1 VSIRLSRTIP
11 SDGWL
16 LPLLAPAL
24 SAEQRAQLLASP
36 GTSVWSTAVRRGFLT
51 DAAILELLAAR
62 FQVALADVD
71 AATPAACA
79 EVPEALARRYGV
91 LPLSVSES
99 ALHVASAD
107 PRDLDAERALA
118 FAMGRSIRVSLAAP
132 TRIRERLD
140 EFYRPADVIEKL
152 LANVTGRYSVET
164 LSEAPPGESPAE
176 LETHRSM
183 ERPVIQL
190 VDRIIAEAIHSRASD
205 VHLEPEE
212 ANIAVRYRIDGV
224 LRRAMVLP
232 RVAGL
237 PLVSRVKIMAQ
248 LDIAD
253 RLRPQDGRARVSVN
267 GHRVDLRISTLP
279 SAGGEKVVV
288 RILDQRATALALD
301 ALGFVP
307 SELTRVQQL
316 LDAREGLLLVTGPTG
331 SGKTTTLYAML
342 KLLQQR
348 GLNIVSVED
357 PVEYRVAGIVQVQVN
372 EKAGLTFPAALR
384 SILRQDPDVVLI
396 GEIRDRETAAIA
408 LQAALTGHLVLS
420 TLHTNDAISAVP
432 RLLDL
437 GVERFKLAGAL
448 RGVIAQRLLRRL
460 CPRCRS
466 RTVAPVPS
474 LAARWFA
481 ASAPRF
487 SAVGCPGCAQTG
499 YRGRLC
505 ASEVVVNGP
514 ELGRLIGDGAS
525 AGALADAADREGLR
539 ALWFA
544 GVQHA
549 AEGLTSVE
557 ELVRVLTPPTPPPVR
572 YADVTKPSMLPRPAL
587 ILGTSTPVHAEVRAV
602 LERYGYSWRAEP
614 PVAPPAP
621 PTATRQR
628 APDS

>member
-1 VSIRLSRTIP
+1 MA
-11 SDGWL
+11 
-16 LPLLAPAL
+16 APG
-24 SAEQRAQLLASP
+24 S
-36 GTSVWSTAVRRGFLT
+36 SVWSTAVRRGFLT
-51 DAAILELLAAR
+51 DAQILETLAAR
-62 FQVALADVD
+62 FHLGLADIE

-79 EVPEALARRYGV
+79 SVPEALARRYGV
-91 LPLSVSES
+91 LPLSCTES
-99 ALHVASAD
+99 ALHIASAD

-118 FAMGRSIRVSLAAP
+118 FALGREVRVSLAAP
-132 TRIRERLD
+132 SRIRERLD
-140 EFYRPADVIEKL
+140 EFYRPADVIDKI
-152 LANVTGRYSVET
+152 LANVAGRYSVET
-164 LSEAPPGESPAE
+164 VSESVATDPDMD

-212 ANIAVRYRIDGV
+212 SNIAVRYRIDGV
-224 LRRAMVLP
+224 LRRAMLLP

-279 SAGGEKVVV
+279 SAGGEKVVL
-288 RILDQRATALALD
+288 RILDQRTTALALD
-301 ALGFVP
+301 ALGLVP
-307 SELTRVQQL
+307 SELTRIRQL
-316 LDAREGLLLVTGPTG
+316 LEAREGLVLVTGPTG

-342 KLLQQR
+342 KLLQER

-357 PVEYRVAGIVQVQVN
+357 PVEYRVPGIVQVQVN
-372 EKAGLTFPAALR
+372 EKAGLSFPVALR

-408 LQAALTGHLVLS
+408 MQAALTGHLVLS
-420 TLHTNDAISAVP
+420 TLHTNDAVSAVA

-460 CPRCRS
+460 CTHCRARS
-466 RTVAPVPS
+466 VAPVPAA
-474 LAARWFA
+474 AARWFPA
-481 ASAPRF
+481 PAPRF
-487 SAVGCPGCAQTG
+487 GAVGCPSCAQTG

-505 ASEVVVNGP
+505 ASEIVQNTA
-514 ELGRLIGDGAS
+514 EF
-525 AGALADAADREGLR
+525 GALVSEGAASGALTVAAARGGLK

-549 AEGLTSVE
+549 AEGHTSVE
-557 ELVRVLTPPTPPPVR
+557 ELVRVLSAPVVAPVQYTAATSTLR
-572 YADVTKPSMLPRPAL
+572 GPAGRPAI
-587 ILGTSTPVHAEVRAV
+587 ILGTAGAVHAEVRAV
-602 LERYGYSWRAEP
+602 LERYGYAWRAEP
-614 PVAPPAP
+614 PTAPV
-621 PTATRQR
+621 RS